1 MDTQEIA
8 KKLAI
13 VNKLLRADKYDLYL
27 REYDNMVEL
36 IGLVPDPNYSMTD
49 FVGREMFFP
58 KRWLTLAV
66 FDESEPVNV

>member
-1 MDTQEIA
+1 MEIQEIA
-8 KKLAI
+8 KKLAGT
-13 VNKLLRADKYDLYL
+13 NKLQKAEKYDLAL

-58 KRWLTLAV
+58 KRWVTLAV
-66 FDESEPVNV
+66 FHESEPVNV